1 MPTKSLGV
9 NKMEEILASIK
20 KQKRLK
26 RIALALISLTMSAI
40 LYNVLLLP
48 LNIVSGGVSGVAT
61 ITNHLYKIDPS
72 LMIFLLSAACA
83 VISLLYLGVE
93 QTAGTILASI
103 VYPILV
109 KLTAPLANIIPIET
123 NDIFIVVIFAGV
135 LSGIASGLFYK
146 SGYVN
151 CGFPVICK
159 VLYKN
164 FKIAIS
170 KSTLIINIIVVFFG
184 GVFFGSLNAMYAAIL
199 LYISSIVMDKVILGI
214 SNNKAFYI
222 ITSEEKAIKEY
233 IIEKLHHN
241 VTIFDVKGGFLEK
254 KRKVLLSV
262 IPSREYYKVTEGIKA
277 IDEDAFFVVTD
288 SYEVIGGK

>member
-1 MPTKSLGV
+1 
-9 NKMEEILASIK
+9 MEEILASIK
-20 KQKRLK
+20 KQKRLQK
-26 RIALALISLTMSAI
+26 LGLALISLTMSALI
-40 LYNVLLLP
+40 YNLFLLP

-61 ITNHLYKIDPS
+61 ITNHLYHIDPS
-72 LMIFLLSAACA
+72 LMIFILSAACSI
-83 VISLLYLGVE
+83 ISLLYLGIE
-93 QTAGTILASI
+93 QTAGTIVASI
-103 VYPILV
+103 VYPLLV
-109 KLTAPLANIIPIET
+109 KITAPIATLIPIET
-123 NDIFIVVIFAGV
+123 NDVFIIVIFAGV
-135 LSGIASGLFYK
+135 LSGIASGLFYR

-159 VLYKN
+159 VLYQN

-184 GVFFGSLNAMYAAIL
+184 GVFFGSLNAMYAVIL

-222 ITSEEKAIKEY
+222 ITSEESEVKEY
-233 IIEKLHHN
+233 IIDKLHHN
-241 VTIFDVKGGFLEK
+241 VTTFDVKGGFLEK

-262 IPSREYYKVTEGIKA
+262 IPSREYYKVAEGIKN
-277 IDEDAFFVVTD
+277 IDKEAFFVVTD

>member
-1 MPTKSLGV
+1 
-9 NKMEEILASIK
+9 MEEILASIK
-20 KQKRLK
+20 KQG
-26 RIALALISLTMSAI
+26 RIKKFALAFISLTMSALI
-40 LYNVLLLP
+40 YNIFLLP

-61 ITNHLYKIDPS
+61 ITNYLYHIDPS
-72 LMIFLLSAACA
+72 LMVFLLSAACSL
-83 VISLLYLGVE
+83 ISLLYLGVE
-93 QTAGTILASI
+93 QTASTIAASI
-103 VYPILV
+103 IYPILIKV
-109 KLTAPLANIIPIET
+109 TAPIATLIPIET
-123 NDIFIVVIFAGV
+123 NDIFIIVIFAGV

-159 VLYKN
+159 VLYEN

-170 KSTLIINIIVVFFG
+170 KSTLVINIIVVVFG
-184 GVFFGSLNAMYAAIL
+184 GIFFGSLNAMYAAIL

-222 ITSEEKAIKEY
+222 ITSEEDAIKEY
-233 IIEKLHHN
+233 IIENLHHN
-241 VTIFDVKGGFLEK
+241 VTTFDVKGGFLEK

-262 IPSREYYKVTEGIKA
+262 IPSREYYKVAEGIKR
-277 IDEDAFFVVTD
+277 IDKEAFFVVTD

>member
-1 MPTKSLGV
+1 
-9 NKMEEILASIK
+9 MEEILASIK
-20 KQKRLK
+20 KQG
-26 RIALALISLTMSAI
+26 RIKKFALAFISLTMSALI
-40 LYNVLLLP
+40 YNIFLLP

-61 ITNHLYKIDPS
+61 ITNHLYHIDPS
-72 LMIFLLSAACA
+72 LMIFILSAACSI
-83 VISLLYLGVE
+83 ISLLYLGIE
-93 QTAGTILASI
+93 QTAGTIVASI
-103 VYPILV
+103 VYPLLV
-109 KLTAPLANIIPIET
+109 KITAPIATIIPIET
-123 NDIFIVVIFAGV
+123 NDVFIIVIFAGV
-135 LSGIASGLFYK
+135 LSGIASGLFYR

-159 VLYKN
+159 VLYQN

-184 GVFFGSLNAMYAAIL
+184 GVFFGSLNAMYAVIL

-222 ITSEEKAIKEY
+222 ITSEESEVKEY
-233 IIEKLHHN
+233 IIDKLHHN
-241 VTIFDVKGGFLEK
+241 VTTFDVKGGFLEK

-262 IPSREYYKVTEGIKA
+262 IPSREYYKVAEGIKN
-277 IDEDAFFVVTD
+277 IDKEAFFVVTD

>member
-1 MPTKSLGV
+1 
-9 NKMEEILASIK
+9 MEEILASIN
-20 KQKRLK
+20 KQDRLK
-26 RIALALISLTMSAI
+26 KFALAFISLTMSALI
-40 LYNVLLLP
+40 YNIFLLP

-61 ITNHLYKIDPS
+61 ITNHLYHIDPS
-72 LMIFLLSAACA
+72 LMVFLLSAACSL
-83 VISLLYLGVE
+83 ISLLYLGIE
-93 QTAGTILASI
+93 QTASTIVASI
-103 VYPILV
+103 IYPILI
-109 KLTAPLANIIPIET
+109 KITSPIATLIPIET
-123 NDIFIVVIFAGV
+123 NDMFIIVIFAGV

-159 VLYKN
+159 VLYQN

-170 KSTLIINIIVVFFG
+170 KSTLIINIIVVVFG
-184 GVFFGSLNAMYAAIL
+184 GIFFGSLNAMYAAIL

-222 ITSEEKAIKEY
+222 ITSEEEAIKEY
-233 IIEKLHHN
+233 IIENLHHN

-262 IPSREYYKVTEGIKA
+262 IPSREYYKVAEGIKH
-277 IDEDAFFVVTD
+277 IDKEAFFVVTD

>member
-1 MPTKSLGV
+1 
-9 NKMEEILASIK
+9 MEEILASIK
-20 KQKRLK
+20 KQG
-26 RIALALISLTMSAI
+26 RIKKFALAFISLTMSALI
-40 LYNVLLLP
+40 YNIFLLP

-61 ITNHLYKIDPS
+61 ITNHLYHIDPS
-72 LMIFLLSAACA
+72 LMVFLLSAACSL
-83 VISLLYLGVE
+83 ISLLYLGVE
-93 QTAGTILASI
+93 QTASTIAASI
-103 VYPILV
+103 IYPILIKV
-109 KLTAPLANIIPIET
+109 TAPIATLIPIET
-123 NDIFIVVIFAGV
+123 NDIFIIVIFAGV

-159 VLYKN
+159 VLYEN

-170 KSTLIINIIVVFFG
+170 KSTLVINIIVVVFG
-184 GVFFGSLNAMYAAIL
+184 GIFFGSLNAMYAAIL

-222 ITSEEKAIKEY
+222 ITSEEDAIKEY
-233 IIEKLHHN
+233 IIENLHHN
-241 VTIFDVKGGFLEK
+241 VTTFDVKGGFLEK

-262 IPSREYYKVTEGIKA
+262 IPSREYYKVAEGIKR
-277 IDEDAFFVVTD
+277 IDKEAFFVVTD

>member
-1 MPTKSLGV
+1 
-9 NKMEEILASIK
+9 MEEILTSIK
-20 KQKRLK
+20 KQKRLQ
-26 RIALALISLTMSAI
+26 RFGLAFISLTISAL
-40 LYNVLLLP
+40 LYNIFLLP

-61 ITNHLYKIDPS
+61 ITNHLYHIDPS
-72 LMIFLLSAACA
+72 LMIFILSAACSL
-83 VISLLYLGVE
+83 ISLLYLGLE
-93 QTAGTILASI
+93 QTASTIVASI
-103 VYPILV
+103 IYPLLV
-109 KLTAPLANIIPIET
+109 KLTAPVATLIPIEIT
-123 NDIFIVVIFAGV
+123 YVFIIGIFAGI
-135 LSGIASGLFYK
+135 LYGIASGLFYK

-159 VLYKN
+159 ILYQN

-170 KSTLIINIIVVFFG
+170 KSTLVINIIVVFFG

-222 ITSEEKAIKEY
+222 ITSEEKEVKQY
-233 IIEKLHHN
+233 IMDNLHHN
-241 VTIFDVKGGFLEK
+241 VTTFDVKGGFLEK

-262 IPSREYYKVTEGIKA
+262 IPSREYYKVAEGIKH
-277 IDEDAFFVVTD
+277 IDKEAFFVVTD

>member
-1 MPTKSLGV
+1 
-9 NKMEEILASIK
+9 MEEILASIK
-20 KQKRLK
+20 KQG
-26 RIALALISLTMSAI
+26 RIKKFALAFISLTMSALI
-40 LYNVLLLP
+40 YNIFLLP

-61 ITNHLYKIDPS
+61 ITNHLYHIDPS
-72 LMIFLLSAACA
+72 LMVFLLSAACSL
-83 VISLLYLGVE
+83 ISLLYLGVE
-93 QTAGTILASI
+93 QTASTIAASI
-103 VYPILV
+103 IYPILIKV
-109 KLTAPLANIIPIET
+109 TAPIAALIPIET
-123 NDIFIVVIFAGV
+123 NDIFIIVIFAGV

-159 VLYKN
+159 VLYEN

-170 KSTLIINIIVVFFG
+170 KSTLVINIIVVVFG
-184 GVFFGSLNAMYAAIL
+184 GIFFGSLNAMYAAIL

-222 ITSEEKAIKEY
+222 ITSEEDAIKEY
-233 IIEKLHHN
+233 IIENLHHN
-241 VTIFDVKGGFLEK
+241 VTTFDVKGGFLEK

-262 IPSREYYKVTEGIKA
+262 IPSREYYKVAEGIKR
-277 IDEDAFFVVTD
+277 IDKEAFFAVTD

>member
-1 MPTKSLGV
+1 
-9 NKMEEILASIK
+9 MEEILASIK
-20 KQKRLK
+20 KQKRLQK
-26 RIALALISLTMSAI
+26 FGLALISLTMSALI
-40 LYNVLLLP
+40 YNLFLLP

-61 ITNHLYKIDPS
+61 ITNHLYHIEPS
-72 LMIFLLSAACA
+72 LMIFILSAACSI
-83 VISLLYLGVE
+83 ISLLYLGIE
-93 QTAGTILASI
+93 QTAGTIVASI
-103 VYPILV
+103 VYPLLV
-109 KLTAPLANIIPIET
+109 KITAPIATIIPIET
-123 NDIFIVVIFAGV
+123 NDVFIIVIFAGV
-135 LSGIASGLFYK
+135 LSGIASGLFYR

-159 VLYKN
+159 VLYQN

-184 GVFFGSLNAMYAAIL
+184 GVFFGSLNAMYAVIL

-222 ITSEEKAIKEY
+222 ITSEESEVKEY
-233 IIEKLHHN
+233 IIDKLHHN
-241 VTIFDVKGGFLEK
+241 VTTFDVKGGFLEK

-262 IPSREYYKVTEGIKA
+262 IPSREYYKVAEGIKN
-277 IDEDAFFVVTD
+277 IDKEAFFVVTD

>member
-1 MPTKSLGV
+1 
-9 NKMEEILASIK
+9 MEDILASIK
-20 KQKRLK
+20 KQKRLQK
-26 RIALALISLTMSAI
+26 FGLALISLTMSALI
-40 LYNVLLLP
+40 YNIFLLP

-61 ITNHLYKIDPS
+61 ITNHLYHIDPS
-72 LMIFLLSAACA
+72 LMIFILSAACSI
-83 VISLLYLGVE
+83 ISLLYLGIE
-93 QTAGTILASI
+93 QTAGTIVASI
-103 VYPILV
+103 VYPLLV
-109 KLTAPLANIIPIET
+109 KITAPIATLIPIET
-123 NDIFIVVIFAGV
+123 NDVFIIVIFAGV
-135 LSGIASGLFYK
+135 LSGIASGLFYR

-159 VLYKN
+159 VLYQN

-184 GVFFGSLNAMYAAIL
+184 GVFFGSLNAMYAVIL

-222 ITSEEKAIKEY
+222 ITSEESEVKEY
-233 IIEKLHHN
+233 IIDKLHHN
-241 VTIFDVKGGFLEK
+241 VTTFDVKGGFLEK

-262 IPSREYYKVTEGIKA
+262 IPSREYYKVAEGIKN
-277 IDEDAFFVVTD
+277 IDKEAFFVVTD

>member
-1 MPTKSLGV
+1 
-9 NKMEEILASIK
+9 MEEILTSIK
-20 KQKRLK
+20 KQKRLQK
-26 RIALALISLTMSAI
+26 FGLALISLTMSALI
-40 LYNVLLLP
+40 YNLFLLP

-61 ITNHLYKIDPS
+61 ITNHLYHIDPS
-72 LMIFLLSAACA
+72 LMIFILSAACSI
-83 VISLLYLGVE
+83 ISLLYLGIE
-93 QTAGTILASI
+93 QTAGTIVASI
-103 VYPILV
+103 VYPLLV
-109 KLTAPLANIIPIET
+109 KITAPIATIIPIET
-123 NDIFIVVIFAGV
+123 NDVFIIVIFAGV
-135 LSGIASGLFYK
+135 LSGIASGLFYR

-159 VLYKN
+159 VLYQN

-184 GVFFGSLNAMYAAIL
+184 GVFFGSLNAMYAVIL

-222 ITSEEKAIKEY
+222 ITSEESEVKEY
-233 IIEKLHHN
+233 IIDKLHHN
-241 VTIFDVKGGFLEK
+241 VTTFDVKGGFLEK

-262 IPSREYYKVTEGIKA
+262 IPSREYYKVAEGIKN
-277 IDEDAFFVVTD
+277 IDKEAFFVVTD

>member
-1 MPTKSLGV
+1 
-9 NKMEEILASIK
+9 MEEILASIK
-20 KQKRLK
+20 KQG
-26 RIALALISLTMSAI
+26 RIKKFALAFISLTMSALI
-40 LYNVLLLP
+40 YNIFLLP

-61 ITNHLYKIDPS
+61 ITNHLYHIDPS
-72 LMIFLLSAACA
+72 LMVFLLSAACSL
-83 VISLLYLGVE
+83 ISLLYLGVE
-93 QTAGTILASI
+93 QTASTIAASI
-103 VYPILV
+103 IYPILIKV
-109 KLTAPLANIIPIET
+109 TAPIATLIPIET
-123 NDIFIVVIFAGV
+123 NDIFIIVIFAGV

-159 VLYKN
+159 VLYEN

-170 KSTLIINIIVVFFG
+170 KSTLVINIIVVVFG
-184 GVFFGSLNAMYAAIL
+184 GIFFGSLNAMYAAIL

-222 ITSEEKAIKEY
+222 ITSEESEVKEY
-233 IIEKLHHN
+233 IIDKLHHN
-241 VTIFDVKGGFLEK
+241 VTTFDVKGGFLEK

-262 IPSREYYKVTEGIKA
+262 IPSREYYKVAEGIKN
-277 IDEDAFFVVTD
+277 IDKEAFFVVTD

>member
-1 MPTKSLGV
+1 
-9 NKMEEILASIK
+9 
-20 KQKRLK
+20 
-26 RIALALISLTMSAI
+26 
-40 LYNVLLLP
+40 
-48 LNIVSGGVSGVAT
+48 
-61 ITNHLYKIDPS
+61 
-72 LMIFLLSAACA
+72 MIFLLSAACA

-93 QTAGTILASI
+93 QTAGTILASV
-103 VYPILV
+103 VYPLLV
-109 KLTAPLANIIPIET
+109 KLTAPLANVIPIET
-123 NDIFIVVIFAGV
+123 NDIFTVVIFAGV

-159 VLYKN
+159 VLYNN

-222 ITSEEKAIKEY
+222 ITSEEELIKEY
-233 IIEKLHHN
+233 IIDNLHHN
-241 VTIFDVKGGFLEK
+241 VTTFDVKGGFLEK

-262 IPSREYYKVTEGIKA
+262 IPSREYYKVTEGIKQ
-277 IDEDAFFVVTD
+277 IDKEAFFVVTD

>member
-1 MPTKSLGV
+1 
-9 NKMEEILASIK
+9 MEEILASIK
-20 KQKRLK
+20 KQG
-26 RIALALISLTMSAI
+26 RIKKFALAFISLTMSALI
-40 LYNVLLLP
+40 YNIFLLP

-61 ITNHLYKIDPS
+61 ITNHLYHIDPS
-72 LMIFLLSAACA
+72 LMVFLLSAACSL
-83 VISLLYLGVE
+83 ISLLYLGVE
-93 QTAGTILASI
+93 QTASTIAASI
-103 VYPILV
+103 IYPILIKV
-109 KLTAPLANIIPIET
+109 TAPIAALIPIET
-123 NDIFIVVIFAGV
+123 NDIFIIVIFAGV

-159 VLYKN
+159 VLYEN

-170 KSTLIINIIVVFFG
+170 KSTLVINIIVVVFG
-184 GVFFGSLNAMYAAIL
+184 GIFFGSLNAMYAAIL

-222 ITSEEKAIKEY
+222 ITSEEDAIKEY
-233 IIEKLHHN
+233 IIENLHHN
-241 VTIFDVKGGFLEK
+241 VTTFDVKGGFLEK

-262 IPSREYYKVTEGIKA
+262 IPSREYYKVAEGIKR
-277 IDEDAFFVVTD
+277 IDKEAFFVVTD

>member
-1 MPTKSLGV
+1 
-9 NKMEEILASIK
+9 MEDILASIK
-20 KQKRLK
+20 KQKRLQK
-26 RIALALISLTMSAI
+26 FGLALISLTMSALI
-40 LYNVLLLP
+40 YNLFLLP

-61 ITNHLYKIDPS
+61 ITNHLYHIEPS
-72 LMIFLLSAACA
+72 LMIFILSAACSI
-83 VISLLYLGVE
+83 ISLLYLGIE
-93 QTAGTILASI
+93 QTAGTIVASI
-103 VYPILV
+103 VYPLLV
-109 KLTAPLANIIPIET
+109 KITAPIATLIPIET
-123 NDIFIVVIFAGV
+123 NDVFIIVIFAGV
-135 LSGIASGLFYK
+135 LSGIASGLFYR

-159 VLYKN
+159 VLYQN

-184 GVFFGSLNAMYAAIL
+184 GVFFGSLNAMYAVIL

-222 ITSEEKAIKEY
+222 ITSEESEVKEY
-233 IIEKLHHN
+233 IIDKLHHN
-241 VTIFDVKGGFLEK
+241 VTTFDVKGGFLEK

-262 IPSREYYKVTEGIKA
+262 IPSREYYKVAEGIKN
-277 IDEDAFFVVTD
+277 IDKEAFFVVTD